1 MIAGNQLDLIFILFY
16 HIAPVIIVRRKNPE
30 NAGIINRH
38 LLYFLKMYFLHV
50 QFAEFFQFR
59 LIIINIAVILYYKEI
74 VFRTSRHTVD
84 ILKILETLYS
94 LPLCIEAVKSII
106 SLYPQYIII
115 GFNNPFYQI
124 AGKAILKIRRFV

>member
-16 HIAPVIIVRRKNPE
+16 HIAPVIIVRRENPE

-50 QFAEFFQFR
+50 QFAEFFQLR

-74 VFRTSRHTVD
+74 VFGLLAIRL
-84 ILKILETLYS
+84 IYLKS
-94 LPLCIEAVKSII
+94 LKLCIVCLLCIEAVKSII
-106 SLYPQYIII
+106 SLYPKYIII